1 MITIELLSAPG
12 CANCRAAKA
21 MVARLIE
28 RERAQFPDLIVEEV
42 DVIQRPEVALKYR
55 VMSVPAIAING
66 ELAFAGVPREEELR
80 KQLSAL
86 FPSGG
91 KR

>member
-1 MITIELLSAPG
+1 MITIELLSAHG
-12 CANCRAAKA
+12 CANCRAAKETI
-21 MVARLIE
+21 ARLIE

-42 DVIQRPEVALKYR
+42 DVTQHPEVAVKYR

-66 ELAFAGVPREEELR
+66 ELAFVGVPQEEELR

-86 FPSGG
+86 SLSGG